1 MPPQRDWLDKD
12 FYEVLGV
19 ADDASQADIKKAY
32 RRLSRQLHPDAN
44 PDDPQAE
51 ERFKSVSEA
60 YSVLGNEEK
69 RKEYDE
75 IRRLAASGAFAGGF
89 PGGGGPGGVRFTTE
103 DLGDFGDLGDI
114 LSGLFAGGG
123 GGAGGGRFGGG
134 GFGRRQRARRGRD
147 LEASV
152 QLSFEDALAGVTTTL
167 RVTGDGPCD
176 TCGGTGARPGTS
188 PRRCPQ
194 CDGSGT
200 VAVDQGMFSMAQ
212 PCPRCSGRG
221 QVIEDPCGTCAG
233 SGRVVKPREMR
244 VRIPPGVKDGA
255 RIRLTGRGGPGEH
268 GGPPGDLYVN
278 VSVAP
283 HPLFGRRGRDIT
295 IEVPIT
301 YAEAAL
307 GTKLR
312 VPLPMP
318 DKGREHTTIRIPAGT
333 SGGRIFR
340 IPDEG
345 ASERGGGRGD
355 LLVKVKVEVPRSL
368 TRRQR
373 ELLKELQE
381 LDDTAERDEMLE
393 SA

>member
-1 MPPQRDWLDKD
+1 MPPQRDWLEKD

-32 RRLSRQLHPDAN
+32 RRLSRELHPDAN

-51 ERFKSVSEA
+51 ERFKAVSEA

-69 RKEYDE
+69 RREYDE
-75 IRRLAASGAFAGGF
+75 VRRLAASGAFAGGF
-89 PGGGGPGGVRFTTE
+89 PGGGTGPSGVRFTTE
-103 DLGDFGDLGDI
+103 DLGDMGDLSDI
-114 LSGLFAGGG
+114 LSGLF
-123 GGAGGGRFGGG
+123 GRGRGG
-134 GFGRRQRARRGRD
+134 GFGGRRQRARRGRD

-221 QVIEDPCGTCAG
+221 QVIEDPCATCSG

-244 VRIPPGVKDGA
+244 VRIPAGVKDGA
-255 RIRLTGRGGPGEH
+255 RIRLAGRGGPGEH
-268 GGPPGDLYVN
+268 GGPAGDLYVN

-283 HPLFGRRGRDIT
+283 HPLFGRRGNDIT
-295 IEVPIT
+295 IDVPIT
-301 YAEAAL
+301 FPEAAL

-318 DKGREHTTIRIPAGT
+318 DKGRAHTTIRIPPGT
-333 SGGRIFR
+333 SNGRTFR
-340 IPDEG
+340 ISGEG
-345 ASERGGGRGD
+345 APERGGSRGD
-355 LLVKVKVEVPRSL
+355 LLVKVNVDVPRSL
-368 TRRQR
+368 SRRQR
-373 ELLKELQE
+373 ELLEELQE
-381 LDDTAERDEMLE
+381 LDDTAERDDMLE